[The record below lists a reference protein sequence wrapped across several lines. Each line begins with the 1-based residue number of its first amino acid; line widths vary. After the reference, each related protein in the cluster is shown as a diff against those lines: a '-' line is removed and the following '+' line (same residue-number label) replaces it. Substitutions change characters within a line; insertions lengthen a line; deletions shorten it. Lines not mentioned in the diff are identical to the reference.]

1 VGANPHRADALLAL
15 TTMGWSTGIARRA
28 VDEAAGALSPDAS
41 LERLVFEALRRC
53 PH

>member
-1 VGANPHRADALLAL
+1 VSANPHRADALLAL
-15 TTMGWSTGIARRA
+15 TTMGWKHAIAARA
-28 VDEAAGALSPDAS
+28 VDEARAALAPDTP